1 MKKWISL
8 CFAALVIPMIGTCA
22 AKGGNEADTRK
33 PNVVVIL
40 TDDMGYWDT
49 GFSGGPV
56 IETPNLDKLAERGM
70 ILTDFYACSPWC
82 SPSRAG
88 LLTGRHPYRT
98 GIYGPI
104 ILPKGPNLQHL
115 RAEEVTLAQVL
126 KGAGYDTCH
135 VGKWH
140 LIGQKGD
147 PTPNE
152 FGFDHAIWTEQDARL
167 NILNPAGFVRNKTPL
182 PRLEGLSAK
191 LCAEEAI
198 GWLKDRPDQDKPFFI
213 NFWTHEAHSP
223 HGTTDEYKNQY
234 RKHYRKNECVFYG
247 MVSHM
252 DAAIGMLIDELGAQG
267 KLDNTLILFSAD
279 NGCEIIVG
287 DGEIDPRNDTNHGN
301 TGPLRYWKGFNYEGG
316 IRVPALAFWP
326 GVIKPGQVCSEPM
339 SSLDYLPTLC
349 AVARQPLP
357 DRNIDGENILPV
369 LEGRPFDRKQPLF
382 FWSGGRDA
390 HHIALR
396 DGDYKLLATEGFDDL
411 ELYDLSTDIREKKN
425 LVAEQPEVTQRMVAE
440 AKRIKADVSA
450 ERDQHPSKGYNPS
463 FLLSPEER
471 KTFTKDVW
479 KVNMHTTLPDTK

>member
-1 MKKWISL
+1 MMYKMKSIIAVAMVLGAVAYVS
-8 CFAALVIPMIGTCA
+8 
-22 AKGGNEADTRK
+22 AKPSDK

-56 IETPNLDKLAERGM
+56 IETPNLDKLAESGM
-70 ILTDFYACSPWC
+70 LLTDFYACSPWC

-104 ILPKGPNLQHL
+104 TLHSGPNHQHL

-152 FGFDHAIWTEQDARL
+152 FGFDHAFWTEQDARH
-167 NILNPAGFVRNKTPL
+167 NILNPAGFIRNKTPL

-198 GWLKDRPDQDKPFFI
+198 GWLKDRPDQNKPFFI
-213 NFWTHEAHSP
+213 NFWAHEAHSP
-223 HGTTDEYKNQY
+223 HGTTDEYINQY
-234 RKHYRKNECVFYG
+234 RKHYRENECVFYG
-247 MVSHM
+247 MVTHM
-252 DAAIGMLIDELGAQG
+252 DAAIGMLVDELEALGQ
-267 KLDNTLILFSAD
+267 LDNTLILFSAD

-287 DGEIDPRNDTNHGN
+287 DTEIDPRTDTNHGN

-316 IRVPALAFWP
+316 IRVPAFAFWP
-326 GVIKPGQVCSEPM
+326 RGIQPGQVCSEPM
-339 SSLDYLPTLC
+339 SSLDYMPTLC
-349 AVARQPLP
+349 AIAKQPLP

-369 LEGRPFDRKQPLF
+369 LQGKPFEREQPLF
-382 FWSGGRDA
+382 FWSAGRDR

-396 DGDYKLLATEGFDDL
+396 DGDYKLMATEGFEDL
-411 ELYDLSTDIREKKN
+411 ELYDLSTDIREKRN
-425 LVAEQPEVTQRMVAE
+425 LVAQLPEVAQRMVAE
-440 AKRIKADVSA
+440 AKRIKAKVA
-450 ERDQHPSKGYNPS
+450 VERDQHPSKNWNTS
-463 FLLSPEER
+463 FLLTPEER
-471 KTFTKDVW
+471 KAFKTEVW
-479 KVNMHTTLPDTK
+479 NVNMHTTLPDPE